1 MNNIDKFDH
10 GYVPSSDA
18 KGSIG
23 KTVGYLLI
31 GGGIGAALAL
41 LFAPKSGSEFRG
53 DIADVTRKGYDS
65 TLEGAKVIK
74 EKSAN
79 VIHMVSEKA
88 DSAIDYASS
97 KLSNRSDVVSD
108 AASTVKET
116 VADGIDR
123 MQNESANVAQS
134 VSKAAKAV

>member
-1 MNNIDKFDH
+1 MNNTNKSDQ
-10 GYVPSSDA
+10 GYVPSSEA
-18 KGSIG
+18 KGSIS

-41 LFAPKSGSEFRG
+41 LFAPKSGSEFRH

-65 TLEGAKVIK
+65 TLEGAKVLK

-79 VIHMVSEKA
+79 ALHLVSEKA

-123 MQNESANVAQS
+123 MQNESANVAQN
-134 VSKAAKAV
+134 VSKAAKAS